1 MYGPNKSIK
10 VKHTMNTASIICYLL
25 STGTQKQ
32 LKLSLRMSF
41 QYPQSFHYLFYHIS
55 THQDQ
60 DHQQQELYEVAHYNT
75 PVTNDATAMRAIATA
90 KIPAP

>member
-1 MYGPNKSIK
+1 MYGPNNNIN
-10 VKHTMNTASIICYLL
+10 VRHTMNTASIILNLL

-60 DHQQQELYEVAHYNT
+60 DHQQQELYKVAHYNT
-75 PVTNDATAMRAIATA
+75 PITNDATATSAMITA
-90 KIPAP
+90 NMPAE